1 MVHVA
6 LPVEDL
12 LEGNGSRAEP
22 HKRLMLAV
30 LKAVVDDCQEYERP
44 SRYRARVKNHTYQQA
59 AAYVA
64 STDRSWPFSF
74 ENLCESIGLDVASTR
89 AALAA
94 DPSPLGDE
102 EDGSS

>member
-1 MVHVA
+1 MAHVA

-12 LEGNGSRAEP
+12 LEGSGPRAEP

-44 SRYRARVKNHTYQQA
+44 SRYRARVKIHTYQQA

-64 STDRSWPFSF
+64 SKDRTWPFSF

-89 AALAA
+89 AAIAGA
-94 DPSPLGDE
+94 PSPQPDE
-102 EDGSS
+102 EAGSS